1 MFLRAFGSS
10 SSSSTSDSS
19 LDPSLPP
26 TGTQYEPYNALLR
39 LTVAFQRFSGGGH
52 GTSVIV
58 SPRVVPV
65 KCLRFL
71 AVNLGRDFATM
82 ITLSFC
88 LTDAVPFRTSAK
100 ASVSPS
106 SAYEMLRIFENLF
119 KGCSPSTKPFL
130 SLLMF
135 PMRLPSKIRNM
146 SPAVMVISSYP
157 ASCRRASRQADKHFL
172 YRASLSGG
180 MRLAGLLCDSE
191 ACFTS

>member
-65 KCLRFL
+65 TCLRFL
-71 AVNLGRDFATM
+71 AVNLGRAGFQCHREGGNLGTWQANFDN
-82 ITLSFC
+82 
-88 LTDAVPFRTSAK
+88 
-100 ASVSPS
+100 
-106 SAYEMLRIFENLF
+106 FEV
-119 KGCSPSTKPFL
+119 T
-130 SLLMF
+130 
-135 PMRLPSKIRNM
+135 
-146 SPAVMVISSYP
+146 V
-157 ASCRRASRQADKHFL
+157 
-172 YRASLSGG
+172 
-180 MRLAGLLCDSE
+180 E
-191 ACFTS
+191 